1 MLSYLGRRILLLL
14 PTAAV
19 PMLLV
24 FFMLRL
30 APGDPASILAGD
42 QATPEQVEELRRQLG
57 LDASLWHQFALF
69 CKQIVT
75 LQLGDSH
82 FYSKPVVDLIG
93 PAAAVTLEVSMA
105 ALILG
110 LILGVGL
117 GCWAAFRHRHRD
129 GDVARTIGILGIST
143 PNFVVALILIIV
155 LAVELRIF
163 LVGGWVPLSKGL
175 VPHVRTLGLPVLTL
189 AIAEAGGVSR
199 ITRGAVMDVLRE
211 PYVTTARA
219 QGIRERRISIVY
231 VLRVAGIQILTVAG
245 LLTAGLLS
253 GSAVIENIFGLP
265 GMGRLLFEAVQRR
278 DYQLV
283 QGIVL
288 FTGLF
293 IIVVNLIVD
302 VLYAFI
308 DPRVRLG
315 NQEK

>member
-1 MLSYLGRRILLLL
+1 MVSYLGRRLLLLL

-19 PMLLV
+19 PLLLV

-42 QATPEQVEELRRQLG
+42 QATPEQVEALRHELG
-57 LDASLWHQFALF
+57 LDASLWHQFVVF

-75 LQLGDSH
+75 LQLGNSH
-82 FYSKPVVDLIG
+82 FLAKPVMELIP
-93 PAAAVTLEVSMA
+93 PAAGVTLEVSLA
-105 ALILG
+105 ALVIG
-110 LILGVGL
+110 LVLGVAL
-117 GCWAAFRHRHRD
+117 GCWSAFRQRHLD
-129 GDVARTIGILGIST
+129 GGVAKTLGILGISI
-143 PNFVVALILIIV
+143 PNFVMALVLIIV
-155 LAVELRIF
+155 LAVQLRVF
-163 LVGGWVPLSKGL
+163 LVGGWVPISKGL
-175 VPHVRTLGLPVLTL
+175 LPHLRTLGLPVLTL
-189 AIAEAGGVSR
+189 ALAEAGGVSR
-199 ITRGAVMDVLRE
+199 ITRGAVLDVLRE

-219 QGIRERRISIVY
+219 QGIAPGTISLVY

-245 LLTAGLLS
+245 LLTAGLIS

-293 IIVVNLIVD
+293 IIAVNLLVD
-302 VLYAFI
+302 ILYAVI

-315 NQEK
+315 AQEK

>member
-1 MLSYLGRRILLLL
+1 MLSYLGRRLLLLL

-19 PMLLV
+19 PLLLV

-42 QATPEQVEELRRQLG
+42 QATPEQVAALRHELG
-57 LDASLWHQFALF
+57 LDASLWHQFVLF

-75 LQLGDSH
+75 LQLGNSH
-82 FYSKPVVDLIG
+82 FLAKPVMELIP
-93 PAAAVTLEVSMA
+93 PAAAVTLEVSMG
-105 ALILG
+105 ALVLG
-110 LILGVGL
+110 LALGIAL
-117 GCWAAFRHRHRD
+117 GCWAAFRQHHLD
-129 GDVARTIGILGIST
+129 GGVARTLGILGISM
-143 PNFVVALILIIV
+143 PNFVMALVLILV
-155 LAVELRIF
+155 LAVEFRLF
-163 LVGGWVPLSKGL
+163 LVGGWVPISKGL
-175 VPHVRTLGLPVLTL
+175 APHLRTVGLPILTL
-189 AIAEAGGVSR
+189 ALAEAGGVSR
-199 ITRGAVMDVLRE
+199 ITRGAVLDVLRE

-219 QGIRERRISIVY
+219 QGIKEGRISVVY
-231 VLRVAGIQILTVAG
+231 VLRVAGVQILTVAG

-283 QGIVL
+283 QGVVL

-293 IIVVNLIVD
+293 IIVINLVVD
-302 VLYAFI
+302 LLYAVI

-315 NQEK
+315 AQEK